1 MVRQAHQQQCDDLNS
16 VTEHSRS
23 MPNGDAMSLPNG
35 WETKE
40 IGDVLSLEYGKPLP
54 KEKRTPNGLYP
65 VYGANGI
72 KDRTNEFYVEEPSII
87 VGRKGS
93 AGEINYTE
101 DKFWPLDVTYFT
113 KFDKSELNLDFLF
126 HLLTLLELPKL
137 AKGVKPGINR
147 NDVYAIKTKIPPLD
161 EQKRIVAKLD
171 ECFEAIHIA
180 RTNVEKNLSNAKE
193 LFQSQLNQ
201 IFASTGSAT
210 DGDSPELAEGW
221 EEKKLGEVTYVKS
234 GGTPLRSNKEFWDN
248 GDIPWYSSG
257 ELNNLYTNE
266 SERHITQI
274 GLENSNAKLFPEGSL
289 LIGMYDTAAL
299 KMSILDRGAT
309 FNQAIAGVKPS
320 RNINLLF
327 IFYSINAMKSELL
340 NQRRGVRQK
349 NLSLKKIKDFIIS
362 FPSLDV
368 QKRVVEELGQFIIET
383 QSLESNY
390 QQELDALDELKKSIL
405 QKAFNGELTID
416 NG

>member
-221 EEKKLGEVTYVKS
+221 VEKKLGEVTYVKS